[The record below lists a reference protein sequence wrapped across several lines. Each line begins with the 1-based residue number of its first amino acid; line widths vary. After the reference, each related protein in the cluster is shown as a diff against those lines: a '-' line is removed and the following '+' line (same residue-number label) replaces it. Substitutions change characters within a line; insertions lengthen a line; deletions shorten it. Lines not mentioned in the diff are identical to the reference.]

1 MYFIYFFWFTVCTS
15 IIFFPYCKNLYIFFV
30 FVFVFF
36 FFVYNVHINH
46 FFLPFCIV
54 RIYVLF
60 LRIRINVL
68 IILESIIICF
78 IGYFYNTKW
87 KNITYT
93 QTKLLP
99 SRVLCEEMQSF
110 SKGGEIKRQGYL
122 PFITKRR
129 NKKIKKNLWDRFRRD
144 MNRWFYWEW

>member
-60 LRIRINVL
+60 FRIRINVL
-68 IILESIIICF
+68 VVLESIIICF

-87 KNITYT
+87 KNMTYT
-93 QTKLLP
+93 QTKLLR

-110 SKGGEIKRQGYL
+110 NEGGEIKRQKRISEIDLGVISICD
-122 PFITKRR
+122 FIGNDQWIYSKQRIR
-129 NKKIKKNLWDRFRRD
+129 IR
-144 MNRWFYWEW
+144 